1 MTKNPEIPNDPEFD
15 EKPSED
21 FAQAL
26 AAYETE
32 ARPAAAA
39 TDATRE
45 LAVGDKVRGRV
56 ISIGHDVLLVDYGG
70 RSEGAVETRAYR
82 NEDGTMRVAVGDDLE
97 LFVTSAGE
105 PVTLASSMRTDP
117 RAALGSLR
125 EAHAAKVPVS
135 GRVTGT
141 NTGGLT
147 VEIGSVRGFCPVSH
161 IESGF
166 CADPS
171 VYVGRTLEFLV
182 TAVEEGR
189 GSVVLSRRAVL
200 RRVEEEQ
207 ATQALSTLKPGDERD
222 GVIARL
228 EPFGAFINIGG
239 LDGLAHVSEISW
251 TRVSHPGDVV
261 QVGQKVRV
269 KVLRIE
275 QGKDGRPRVALSLKA
290 AAPDPWIEGVTQF
303 SPGQKVTGKVA
314 RLADFGA
321 FVTLAPGIDGLV
333 HVSQIALQRINH
345 PKDVLSVGQEIEA
358 AILAVEPDK
367 KRISLSMRELLSAG
381 LPPTEVRVSAPS
393 ERSERSD
400 RGGRG
405 SRPGGGG
412 GGGGRGD
419 RGSRPPRE
427 PREEWSMPVKP
438 EGPPEPTTMA
448 LALRKAME
456 DAAKKKAN

>member
-1 MTKNPEIPNDPEFD
+1 MNPNPPIPNDPDFD

-26 AAYETE
+26 AAYEAG

-39 TDATRE
+39 ADATRE

-56 ISIGHDVLLVDYGG
+56 ISIGADVLLVDYGG

-82 NEDGTMRVAVGDDLE
+82 NEDGTLRVAVGDELD
-97 LFVTSAGE
+97 LFVVSAGE
-105 PVTLASSMRTDP
+105 PVTLASSIRTDP

-125 EAHAAKVPVS
+125 EAHAAKVPVT

-141 NTGGLT
+141 NTGGLS
-147 VEIGSVRGFCPVSH
+147 VEVGGVRGFCPVSQ

-189 GSVVLSRRAVL
+189 GSVVLSRRALL

-207 ATQALSTLKPGDERD
+207 ATQALSTLQPGDERD

-290 AAPDPWIEGVTQF
+290 AAPDPWIEGISQF

-358 AILAVEPDK
+358 AILSVEPDK
-367 KRISLSMRELLSAG
+367 KRISLSMRELLAAG
-381 LPPTEVRVSAPS
+381 LPPTEVSVHAPS
-393 ERSERSD
+393 ERSGRPERSD
-400 RGGRG
+400 RGP
-405 SRPGGGG
+405 RPGGRGD
-412 GGGGRGD
+412 RGD

-427 PREEWSMPVKP
+427 PREEWSMPPKP
-438 EGPPEPTTMA
+438 EGPPEPTAMA

-456 DAAKKKAN
+456 DAAKKKGH